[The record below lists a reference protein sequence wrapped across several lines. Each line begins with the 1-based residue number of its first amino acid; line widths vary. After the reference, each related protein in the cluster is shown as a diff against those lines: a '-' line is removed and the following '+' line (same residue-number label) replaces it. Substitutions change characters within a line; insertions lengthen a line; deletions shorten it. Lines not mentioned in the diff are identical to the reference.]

1 MCKTNTTEKHG
12 SSDSRKSFF
21 EITYHLMEER
31 WQQLR
36 AVVNKNRMF
45 SLPHFTPG
53 YCHFLQQETN
63 PQPAF
68 AWLKCEDESV
78 EDCESFLRGHKIL
91 TRGGSK
97 FGVSPKYVRIS
108 MTGGLFFHPS
118 KVPTIKVQL
127 TIVRRFHPQLNGGGG
142 GEFGEVVVVGG
153 VVAGERVVRVG
164 AGGGEGL
171 GGSGLVGAPGWL
183 NCLRALFG
191 LAHGVVRGDGGG
203 GDAVT

>member
-1 MCKTNTTEKHG
+1 MVNFIELNTIGVSRDSQLRAAKILEVMTNTTEKHG

-108 MTGGLFFHPS
+108 MTDRDINFSLFLKRLS
-118 KVPTIKVQL
+118 KIQKNV
-127 TIVRRFHPQLNGGGG
+127 
-142 GEFGEVVVVGG
+142 
-153 VVAGERVVRVG
+153 
-164 AGGGEGL
+164 
-171 GGSGLVGAPGWL
+171 
-183 NCLRALFG
+183 
-191 LAHGVVRGDGGG
+191 
-203 GDAVT
+203 

>member
-1 MCKTNTTEKHG
+1 M
-12 SSDSRKSFF
+12 R
-21 EITYHLMEER
+21 
-31 WQQLR
+31 
-36 AVVNKNRMF
+36 
-45 SLPHFTPG
+45 LPCIH
-53 YCHFLQQETN
+53 
-63 PQPAF
+63 
-68 AWLKCEDESV
+68 
-78 EDCESFLRGHKIL
+78 
-91 TRGGSK
+91 
-97 FGVSPKYVRIS
+97 
-108 MTGGLFFHPS
+108 
-118 KVPTIKVQL
+118 
-127 TIVRRFHPQLNGGGG
+127 RRFHPQLNGGGG